1 MTQLCSYQ
9 DCTVQ
14 YVPLSAQQRK
24 ELTLAGGGLSRTFQG
39 FTPKIWYSFKNDS
52 QKKEKYR
59 VTENQEKKETIEA
72 DPPITQN
79 DKKSTLKIYTIPNRK
94 RHKLSE
100 GIMKE

>member
-1 MTQLCSYQ
+1 LTQLCSYQ

-24 ELTLAGGGLSRTFQG
+24 ELTLSGGGLSRTFQG

-79 DKKSTLKIYTIPNRK
+79 DKKSTLKITEEHI
-94 RHKLSE
+94 
-100 GIMKE
+100 